1 MLVLF
6 IFIMNTIWCGILFVM
21 QLHSYIWCL
30 IICYARTHA
39 RTQLLIIFKCMRY
52 IFTCWLHYPKAVS
65 LCQCVSSVSPV
76 CLKLPQLSIQK
87 YTLYLCKWVEVG
99 LPQKPLEQLE
109 WAVSAPDGRFSFALI
124 WKSFQVYEYFST
136 PTQAKISQ
144 NCCLKYEACQ
154 NFKGNIYPK
163 MDNIQWQVY

>member
-1 MLVLF
+1 MWYFVCNAITFIHLVL
-6 IFIMNTIWCGILFVM
+6 NYLLC
-21 QLHSYIWCL
+21 
-30 IICYARTHA
+30 THA

-65 LCQCVSSVSPV
+65 LCQCVSSVFPV

-87 YTLYLCKWVEVG
+87 YTLYLCKRVEVG

-124 WKSFQVYEYFST
+124 WKSFQVFEYFST

-154 NFKGNIYPK
+154 NFKGTIYPK
-163 MDNIQWQVY
+163 MDNIQCRFIRQLH